1 MKKAILFSII
11 TLAIGC
17 SAADEDT
24 LPRDNP
30 QQTASVESL
39 AKDCD
44 DDKYTCPSGMT
55 CTPIYGCD
63 TETLCTTQGR
73 GESAGCPENGYCK
86 KVDGSLVG
94 CLRMCET
101 DADCKAVNP
110 NLKCGEDDFSS
121 IVGFKFCAL
130 DELQN

>member
-11 TLAIGC
+11 MLAAGC
-17 SAADEDT
+17 SAAEEDDT
-24 LPRDNP
+24 PNDP
-30 QQTASVESL
+30 QPDARVEAL

-44 DDKYTCPSGMT
+44 DDKYTCPSQMT

-63 TETLCTTQGR
+63 TETLCTQQGR

-101 DADCKAVNP
+101 DADCKAVNA

-130 DELQN
+130 ADLQN